1 MDFSLFDYQNF
12 NAETKEYLNI
22 AMSIY
27 SAISTKQSS
36 MKVRKFGE
44 EIDYKMTNLDKK
56 ILSLFIAAFFIKGNI
71 KQMLDEYELADLEK
85 LFSFVN
91 LKKEEIKM
99 LEDDYA
105 KFYENHFKLDLI
117 NIIKSGYPI
126 SKPNIINLGVIFH
139 CFGDVNVAESDI
151 LNYFCN
157 FAGIKQFWL
166 NANQFFNS
174 LESYLILNNYISK
187 NTLENDSGKSQQVKV
202 NKSKE
207 QEELA
212 SRKIYPFIDINS
224 IVGELKRKFIGQEV
238 ASENLFYNILN
249 NLSLAN
255 LNNIPDGQRSIIFMD
270 GPSGTGKTAITKE
283 ITQKLGVPF
292 VASSITKYSSSGY
305 VGSDLTELLASLY
318 KNSGENLDKA
328 ERGVIVLDEF
338 DKITY
343 SSNGGLEMKKAVQ
356 QELLDFL
363 GGGTYLINVGESRVF
378 SDKIEFDTS
387 KLTFICLGALTD
399 LRTNKTTKKRP
410 LGFNS
415 NFTNEDVTTYTIT
428 PQDLINIGLEKELV
442 GRFNTYLHTNDYSKE
457 DLMRILKESS
467 ISPLLGFKM
476 WIERNGKSLVID
488 DNVYEIIVDKAYELN
503 TGARSLQTIMNTIR
517 TPFIKEVLGKETNT
531 IYLDSNTVKR
541 ICDQSISRGSRG

>member
-85 LFSFVN
+85 LFSFIN

-126 SKPNIINLGVIFH
+126 FKTNIINLEVIFY
-139 CFGDVNVAESDI
+139 CFGDGNVAGSDI

-157 FAGIKQFWL
+157 FADIKQFWL
-166 NANQFFNS
+166 HSNQFFSS

-202 NKSKE
+202 NESKE

-212 SRKIYPFIDINS
+212 SQKIDYTFDINR
-224 IVGELKRKFIGQEV
+224 IVDELKRKFIGQGQ

-249 NLSLAN
+249 NLSLAS
-255 LNNIPDGQRSIIFMD
+255 LNDIPDGQRSIIFMD

-343 SSNGGLEMKKAVQ
+343 YSTGGLEMKKAVQ

-363 GGGTYLINVGESRVF
+363 GGGTYLINVGDSRSF

-415 NFTNEDVTTYTIT
+415 DFTKEDVTTYTIT

-457 DLMRILKESS
+457 DLMKILKESS

-488 DNVYEIIVDKAYELN
+488 DDVYEIIVDKAYELN

>member
-91 LKKEEIKM
+91 LKQEEIKM
-99 LEDDYA
+99 LESDYA

-117 NIIKSGYPI
+117 NIIKIGYPI
-126 SKPNIINLGVIFH
+126 SKPNNINLGVIFY

-187 NTLENDSGKSQQVKV
+187 NTLENDSGKRQQVKV

-428 PQDLINIGLEKELV
+428 PQDLIDIGLEKELV

>member
-91 LKKEEIKM
+91 LKQEEIKM
-99 LEDDYA
+99 LESDYA
-105 KFYENHFKLDLI
+105 KFYEEHFKLDLI
-117 NIIKSGYPI
+117 NIIKIGYPI

-187 NTLENDSGKSQQVKV
+187 NTLENDSGKRQQVKV
-202 NKSKE
+202 NESKK

-212 SRKIYPFIDINS
+212 SQKIYPFIDINS
-224 IVGELKRKFIGQEV
+224 IVDELKRKFIGQEV

-378 SDKIEFDTS
+378 LDKIEFDTS

-428 PQDLINIGLEKELV
+428 PQDLIDIGLEKELV

-457 DLMRILKESS
+457 DLMHILKESS

-517 TPFIKEVLGKETNT
+517 TPFIKEVLGKEANI
-531 IYLDSNTVKR
+531 IYLDSDTVKR